1 MVWQSRQQGLRA
13 YCHNMYT
20 VPTAHW
26 LSHCHGW
33 CHKQFSRLHISTY
46 DCIQEECLVLRGIEW
61 DSDKYW
67 GNGSFTEQIYSL
79 NYPWEIA
86 HFQALHRIH
95 FVSAY
100 KRILRTYK
108 VFFTNQCYCCL
119 WLMPQQWRKDFIEIT
134 VKDLR
139 SNWVFY
145 NQSSS
150 RKFTIGYWSVR
161 SFNKV
166 SWYHLLEAYCDR
178 RMSNKEL

>member
-1 MVWQSRQQGLRA
+1 M
-13 YCHNMYT
+13 
-20 VPTAHW
+20 PTAHW
-26 LSHCHGW
+26 LSHCHRW
-33 CHKQFSRLHISTY
+33 CHKQFSSLHICTY

-108 VFFTNQCYCCL
+108 VFFFFLQINLTTVFDWCHKERFYWDNC
-119 WLMPQQWRKDFIEIT
+119 EI
-134 VKDLR
+134 
-139 SNWVFY
+139 SNWFFY

-161 SFNKV
+161 SFNKI
-166 SWYHLLEAYCDR
+166 SWYRLFFLRSIAQF
-178 RMSNKEL
+178 L